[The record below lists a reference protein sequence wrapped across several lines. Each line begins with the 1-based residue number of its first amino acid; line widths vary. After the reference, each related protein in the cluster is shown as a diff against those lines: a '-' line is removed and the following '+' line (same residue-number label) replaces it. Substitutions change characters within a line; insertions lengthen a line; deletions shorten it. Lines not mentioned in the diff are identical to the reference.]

1 MNMRIG
7 FSIVYAIL
15 IAVLL
20 FCAVK
25 SFRSNKSIGRSVGLL
40 NLSLIPPLIGNL
52 VIIVSSIRELSFVG
66 CYIYFLGMDLVML
79 ALVRFTVEYCSVIVM
94 GKLKRTVMYA
104 AIALD
109 AVQLI
114 LNLFFA
120 HAFDL
125 EVIQV
130 QGAPYYR
137 LVPLCGLYDIFQ
149 CYCYLFCCRC
159 AYSKDIQRTLF
170 RSSCNDASY
179 QCMADFLYR
188 ITYTC

>member
-40 NLSLIPPLIGNL
+40 NLSLVPPLIGNL

-79 ALVRFTVEYCSVIVM
+79 ALVRFTVEYCSVIVR
-94 GKLKRTVMYA
+94 GKLKRTIMYA

-114 LNLFFA
+114 LN
-120 HAFDL
+120 
-125 EVIQV
+125 
-130 QGAPYYR
+130 
-137 LVPLCGLYDIFQ
+137 IF
-149 CYCYLFCCRC
+149 LLMLLIL
-159 AYSKDIQRTLF
+159 KLF
-170 RSSCNDASY
+170 RCR
-179 QCMADFLYR
+179 MLRITGLFLYGDS
-188 ITYTC
+188 